1 MPQVK
6 YTVEYKAKV
15 ILTILQSNKSFNS
28 ICEEFGLNPN
38 MVRKWKNEFLKNAHF
53 AFSADNERKEVK
65 RKEESLKREND
76 KMDKTIGQL
85 MLERDFLQDC
95 FRQVGAPI
103 PKMPN
108 FDFKK

>member
-6 YTVEYKAKV
+6 YTAEYKTKV
-15 ILTILQSNKSFNS
+15 ILTILQSDKSFNS

-38 MVRKWKNEFLKNAHF
+38 MVRKWKNEFLENAHF
-53 AFSADNERKEVK
+53 AFSTESERKEAK
-65 RKEESLKREND
+65 RKEESLKRENNQ
-76 KMDKTIGQL
+76 MDKTIGQL
-85 MLERDFLQDC
+85 TLERDFLQDC

-108 FDFKK
+108 LDFKK